1 MRRVSRSVPVRRGSS
16 DSSESNGGTVIRRIS
31 RNPRRWAGWR
41 LDLERMEPAESPPIV
56 LGLVAV
62 IILVL
67 ANAFFVAAEFALVGA
82 RRTRLDEMAR
92 AGDRKARLARRAVQ
106 SLDRY
111 ISATQLGITLA
122 SLGLGWIGEP
132 ALAGLIG
139 GAFAWLPAPLSV
151 IATHGVASAIAFI
164 IITILHIILGELV
177 PKAIALLYPEV
188 VSSWLAA
195 PLIGF
200 AWVMAMPIA
209 LLNGTANR
217 LLRAL
222 GIDPPGESERLHSP
236 EEIRMLVEQSTEGGS
251 LLREDARLLEGVFEF
266 SEKTAQEVM
275 TPRTQMAALEA
286 DLTVEAAADQVA
298 ITGRSRYPAFTESLD
313 EIIGVVHAKDILGAL
328 RSRPGQTIRT
338 IMRPPLFVPGTRE
351 VEDVL
356 ADMKRLKTHLA
367 IVLDEYGGTAGLVT
381 MEDLLE
387 EIVGPIYDEHDPQD
401 RVGPTDGAPRLEGS
415 LPISEFNAQFDT
427 ALDDTDYTTIGGY
440 IFGQLGRLP
449 RVGDRVTVGPFTL
462 EVVEM
467 EGRRVKTVRVHAERP
482 QEAAPKPA

>member
-1 MRRVSRSVPVRRGSS
+1 M
-16 DSSESNGGTVIRRIS
+16 
-31 RNPRRWAGWR
+31 W
-41 LDLERMEPAESPPIV
+41 
-56 LGLVAV
+56 LGLFAV
-62 IILVL
+62 VVLVL
-67 ANAFFVAAEFALVGA
+67 ANAFFVSAEFALVGA

-132 ALAGLIG
+132 ALAGLIQ
-139 GAFAWLPAPLSV
+139 GAFQWMPDPLDT
-151 IATHGVASAIAFI
+151 IATHGVASVIAFI

-177 PKAIALLYPEV
+177 PKAVALLYPEQ
-188 VSSWLAA
+188 VSLWVTA
-195 PLIGF
+195 PLMGF
-200 AWVMAMPIA
+200 AWIMAGPIA
-209 LLNGTANR
+209 VLNGTANR
-217 LLRAL
+217 LLRML
-222 GIDPPGESERLHSP
+222 GIDPPGEHERLHSP

-251 LLREDARLLEGVFEF
+251 LLQEDARLLEGVFEF

-275 TPRTQMAALEA
+275 TPRTQIAALNA
-286 DLTVEAAADQVA
+286 DLPVEAAADQVA
-298 ITGRSRYPAFTESLD
+298 SFGRSRYPVYTDSLD
-313 EIIGVVHAKDILGAL
+313 EIIGVVHAKDILAAL
-328 RSRPGQTIRT
+328 RARPGQTIRI

-387 EIVGPIYDEHDPQD
+387 EIVGPIYDEYDPQD
-401 RVGPTDGAPRLEGS
+401 RMGGPAEGAPRVDGS
-415 LPISEFNAQFDT
+415 MPISEFNAEFGST
-427 ALDDTDYTTIGGY
+427 LDDTDYTTIGGY

-449 RVGDRVTVGPFTL
+449 RPGDRVSVGSLTL

-467 EGRRVKTVRVHAERP
+467 EGRRVKTVRVHAPKTE
-482 QEAAPKPA
+482 ENTASKPA

>member
-1 MRRVSRSVPVRRGSS
+1 
-16 DSSESNGGTVIRRIS
+16 
-31 RNPRRWAGWR
+31 
-41 LDLERMEPAESPPIV
+41 MEPAESPPIV
-56 LGLVAV
+56 LGLLAV

-82 RRTRLDEMAR
+82 RRTRLDEMVR

-132 ALAGLIG
+132 ALAGLIQNG
-139 GAFAWLPAPLSV
+139 FSWLPGSLAT

-164 IITILHIILGELV
+164 IITVLHIILGELV
-177 PKAIALLYPEV
+177 PKAISLLYPEV
-188 VSSWLAA
+188 VSTWLAA
-195 PLIGF
+195 PLMGF
-200 AWVMAMPIA
+200 AWVMAGPIA
-209 LLNGTANR
+209 VLNGTANR
-217 LLRAL
+217 LLGLLR
-222 GIDPPGESERLHSP
+222 IDPPGEHERLHSP

-251 LLREDARLLEGVFEF
+251 LGGQDARLLEGVFEF

-275 TPRTQMAALEA
+275 TPRTQMAALDA

-298 ITGRSRYPAFTESLD
+298 ITGRSRYPAYTDSLD

-338 IMRPPLFVPGTRE
+338 ILRPPLFVPGTRE

-356 ADMKRLKTHLA
+356 ADMMRLKTHLA

-401 RVGPTDGAPRLEGS
+401 RAGPTDGAPRIDGS
-415 LPISEFNAQFDT
+415 LPISEFNSQFDA

-449 RVGDRVTVGPFTL
+449 RVGDRVTVGPWTF

-467 EGRRVKTVRVHAERP
+467 EGRRVKTVRLHTSKPE
-482 QEAAPKPA
+482 ETAAPKPA

>member
-1 MRRVSRSVPVRRGSS
+1 
-16 DSSESNGGTVIRRIS
+16 
-31 RNPRRWAGWR
+31 
-41 LDLERMEPAESPPIV
+41 MEPAESPPIL

-62 IILVL
+62 VVLVL
-67 ANAFFVAAEFALVGA
+67 ANAFFVAAEFGLVGA

-139 GAFAWLPAPLSV
+139 AGFSWLPRPLDV

-164 IITILHIILGELV
+164 IITVLHIILGELV
-177 PKAIALLYPEV
+177 PKAVALLYPEA
-188 VSSWLAA
+188 VSTWVTA
-195 PLIGF
+195 PLMGF
-200 AWVMAMPIA
+200 AWIMAVPIA
-209 LLNGTANR
+209 MLNGTANR
-217 LLRAL
+217 LLRLL
-222 GIDPPGESERLHSP
+222 GIEPPGESERLHSP

-251 LLREDARLLEGVFEF
+251 LLQEDARLLEGVFEF

-275 TPRTQMAALEA
+275 TPRTQMAALDA
-286 DLTVEAAADQVA
+286 DLTVEQAADQVA
-298 ITGRSRYPAFTESLD
+298 VHGRSRYPAYTESLD
-313 EIIGVVHAKDILGAL
+313 DIIGVVHSKDILAAL
-328 RSRPGQTIRT
+328 RSKPGQTIRV

-387 EIVGPIYDEHDPQD
+387 EIVGPIYDEHDIQD
-401 RVGPTDGAPRLEGS
+401 RIGPSDEGPRLDGS
-415 LPISEFNAQFDT
+415 MPISEFNSQYGAS
-427 ALDDTDYTTIGGY
+427 LDDTDYTTMGGY

-449 RVGDRVTVGPFTL
+449 RVGDRVTVGPFTF
-462 EVVEM
+462 EVVDM
-467 EGRRVKTVRVHAERP
+467 EGRRVRAIRLHSVKPED
-482 QEAAPKPA
+482 AAAAKPA

>member
-1 MRRVSRSVPVRRGSS
+1 
-16 DSSESNGGTVIRRIS
+16 
-31 RNPRRWAGWR
+31 
-41 LDLERMEPAESPPIV
+41 MEPAESPPIV
-56 LGLVAV
+56 LGLLAV

-132 ALAGLIG
+132 ALAGLIS
-139 GAFAWLPAPLSV
+139 GAFSWLPGVL
-151 IATHGVASAIAFI
+151 ATITTHAVASVIAFI

-188 VSSWLAA
+188 VSGWVVV

-200 AWVMAMPIA
+200 AWVMAGPIA
-209 LLNGTANR
+209 VLNGTANR
-217 LLRAL
+217 LLRLL

-251 LLREDARLLEGVFEF
+251 LLQEDARLLEGVFEF

-298 ITGRSRYPAFTESLD
+298 INGRSRYPAFTDSLD

-338 IMRPPLFVPGTRE
+338 ILRPPLFVPGTRE

-401 RVGPTDGAPRLEGS
+401 RVDATEGAPRIDGS
-415 LPISEFNAQFDT
+415 MPISEFNSEFDA

-449 RVGDRVTVGPFTL
+449 RVGDRVTVGRWTF

-467 EGRRVKTVRVHAERP
+467 EGRRVKTVRLHAAKPE
-482 QEAAPKPA
+482 EAAAPKPA